1 MDLEKYSP
9 NQTHGN
15 TATLQV
21 IRPNGKPLSLSFMRP
36 RSLEMVMTNRD
47 VVISSNGALGG

>member
-1 MDLEKYSP
+1 MDQEKYSP
-9 NQTHGN
+9 NQTREN

-21 IRPNGKPLSLSFMRP
+21 IRPNSESLSLSFMRP

-47 VVISSNGALGG
+47 VVISSNGTLGG